1 MLRFVLGSVIAVAW
15 TVAASAQTIVIKPG
29 DHGTPSP
36 VEQVRIS
43 IAVNLFAPSSDG
55 TNEQA
60 LKVQEDARRAI
71 YDLAGH
77 ECTILR
83 DVLAS
88 DCRLESVNVN
98 VQHVGPQNFG
108 QQHTDGFN
116 VNGNIAFRVVPK

>member
-1 MLRFVLGSVIAVAW
+1 MLRFVLGSVIAAVW
-15 TVAASAQTIVIKPG
+15 TVAASAQTIVIKS
-29 DHGTPSP
+29 DEHGTPSP
-36 VEQVRIS
+36 AEQVRIS

-55 TNEQA
+55 NNDQA

-77 ECTILR
+77 ECAVLR

-108 QQHTDGFN
+108 QQRSEGFN
-116 VNGNIAFRVVPK
+116 INGNIGFRVVPK